1 MFKKSKDKYQIR
13 TDIAF
18 EELDFKSLGKESNN
32 EIIEEHNDDGILVR
46 KTYVSQK
53 AADELNK
60 KSGIYYLIDACGCS
74 VSCNLE
80 KVEKCLIEVLGDIL
94 EFENISFD
102 DKGLIV
108 GLGNINITPD
118 SLGPMVI
125 DNVMVT
131 RHLFDSGEAIN
142 GLSNVCAITP
152 GVMGQT
158 GLETSDVIKAI
169 IKQKDIDYLIVID
182 ALASRSVK
190 RVNKTI
196 QVTNAGISPGS
207 GIGAVRKELSK
218 KVLGIPVIA
227 IGVPT
232 VVDAI
237 TIVSDTL
244 DRVCSFYG
252 DDDNHPFE
260 NYNRLNSRERRILF
274 EQILGDNNFMVTPKE
289 IDCEIE
295 DLSRIISNSIDKT
308 LHQIYK

>member
-18 EELDFKSLGKESNN
+18 EDLDFKALGKESND
-32 EIIEEHNDDGILVR
+32 EIIEEHSVDDLLVR
-46 KTYVSQK
+46 KTYISQK
-53 AADELNK
+53 ASDELNK
-60 KSGIYYLIDACGCS
+60 KSGLYYLIDSVGCN

-80 KVEKCLIEVLGDIL
+80 KIEKCLIDILGDVL
-94 EFENISFD
+94 EFENISSH

-131 RHLFDSGEAIN
+131 RHLFDSGEAID
-142 GLSNVCAITP
+142 GLSNVCAISP

-207 GIGAVRKELSK
+207 GIGAGRKELSK

-244 DRVCSFYG
+244 DKVCSFYSEFE
-252 DDDNHPFE
+252 NHPFE

-295 DLSRIISNSIDKT
+295 DLSRIISSSIDKT